1 MHRLA
6 NTLCFMLRALLELSR
21 ISNLPTVWTN
31 VLAAYFLAHG
41 VSWSP
46 SLGWLLLGASFV
58 YSGGMVL
65 NDAADA
71 KWDRENRKE
80 RPIPS
85 GRIGLAMTW
94 SIGLAWL
101 FGGAAMMLIPGH
113 ANEGFTLL
121 LVLAVLAYDF
131 YHKHWT
137 GSVLVMGA
145 CRTLLYFAVGVGMR
159 FPESLWRPGIVLGV
173 YIVGLTLMARGEASG
188 KLSKLRRNL
197 IMALIALPGLLGL
210 FTNSVFDA
218 PLIGLS
224 LLQIM
229 FVTLVADR
237 MRKGGPA
244 IGAGVGWLLAGIP
257 LVDALAIAPLS
268 LVTALSFAGIV
279 PLLRLWQR
287 WIAAT

>member
-1 MHRLA
+1 
-6 NTLCFMLRALLELSR
+6 MLRALLELSR

-41 VSWSP
+41 VGWSP
-46 SLGWLLLGASFV
+46 ALGWLLVGASFV

-71 KWDRENRKE
+71 KWDREHRKE

-85 GRIGLAMTW
+85 GRIGLATTW
-94 SIGLAWL
+94 IIGLAWL
-101 FGGAAMMLIPGH
+101 LGGAAMMLLPGH
-113 ANEGFTLL
+113 ANEGFTAL

-131 YHKHWT
+131 YHKQWT

-145 CRTLLYFAVGVGMR
+145 CRTLLYYTVITGIG
-159 FPESLWRPGIVLGV
+159 FPKGLCQSGIVLGI

-188 KLSKLRRNL
+188 KLSKLRRTL
-197 IMALIALPGLLGL
+197 IMLLIALPGLLGL
-210 FTNSVFDA
+210 FANSVFDA

-224 LLQIM
+224 LLQVM
-229 FVTLVADR
+229 FATLVADH
-237 MRKGGPA
+237 MKKGGPA
-244 IGAGVGWLLAGIP
+244 IGQGVGWLLAGIP

-268 LVTALSFAGIV
+268 LITALCFAGIV